1 MANTSST
8 TEAAGDGAA
17 ADPAASGPA
26 VGADVGVW
34 RAVAESARLAL
45 ATLEPRELTTAQV
58 NAVLAQ
64 VVVLE
69 RLASS
74 ARVLLSKRAAES
86 EQWKR
91 DGFRSAAEWLA
102 NQQGTTTGRAKADL
116 ETSGLLDGL
125 EGTKDALRDGLLSPD
140 QAAAVADAA
149 TVNPDAEADLI
160 RLAEQESLRRLR
172 DEAARRRAEREDG
185 ERRRERIRRRR
196 TARCWTDRNGAWNLS
211 ALGPADVGS
220 GFMVEWER
228 LTDERFRAARRAG
241 ERGTREQFAFDAL
254 AQMAARSHS
263 ARAGAGAGTAGG
275 DAGCTSGGAAGAGAA
290 VGDSN
295 GAASAQREN
304 LRHLG
309 LIRVDLTA
317 LLKGG
322 VGDGELCEI
331 AGVGPISVQAA
342 RELLGESILKL
353 VITRGVDVVSVT
365 HLGRG
370 PNVAQQIAL
379 LWANP
384 VCCVQGC
391 NRVRR
396 LEWDHRQPWAQ
407 VRQTVLAN
415 LDGPCEFHHARKTRD
430 GWELVQ
436 GTGRRPMVPPSDPR
450 HPRRAARERAPN
462 APPAA

>member
-1 MANTSST
+1 MANTCST
-8 TEAAGDGAA
+8 SDAI
-17 ADPAASGPA
+17 
-26 VGADVGVW
+26 GADVGVW
-34 RAVAESARLAL
+34 RSVAQSTRLAL
-45 ATLEPRELTTAQV
+45 ATLEPRELTSSQV
-58 NAVLAQ
+58 NAVLAE
-64 VVVLE
+64 VIVLE

-86 EQWKR
+86 QQWKR
-91 DGFRSAAEWLA
+91 EGFRSAAEWLA
-102 NQQGTTTGRAKADL
+102 AQQGTSTGRAKADL
-116 ETSGLLDGL
+116 DTSERLDGL
-125 EGTKDALRDGLLSPD
+125 DGTKDALRDGLLSPD

-185 ERRRERIRRRR
+185 ERRRERIHRRRS
-196 TARCWTDRNGAWNLS
+196 ARCWTDRDGAWNLS
-211 ALGPADVGS
+211 AIGPGEAGS

-228 LTDERFRAARRAG
+228 LTDERFQAARRAG
-241 ERGTREQFAFDAL
+241 ERGTREQYAFDAL
-254 AQMAARSHS
+254 AEMATRSNRLRS
-263 ARAGAGAGTAGG
+263 GAGAVADGG
-275 DAGCTSGGAAGAGAA
+275 DADGSGVAAAP
-290 VGDSN
+290 
-295 GAASAQREN
+295 REN

-370 PNVAQQIAL
+370 PTAAQQVAL

-396 LEWDHRQPWAQ
+396 LEWDHRRPWSQA
-407 VRQTVLAN
+407 RQTVLAN

-436 GTGRRPMVPPSDPR
+436 GTGRRAMVPPSDPR

>member
-8 TEAAGDGAA
+8 TEG
-17 ADPAASGPA
+17 

-34 RAVAESARLAL
+34 RSVAQSARLAL
-45 ATLEPRELTTAQV
+45 ATLEPRELTSSQV
-58 NAVLAQ
+58 NAVLAE
-64 VVVLE
+64 VIVLE

-86 EQWKR
+86 QQWKR
-91 DGFRSAAEWLA
+91 EGFRSAAEWLA
-102 NQQGTTTGRAKADL
+102 AQQGTTTGRAKADL
-116 ETSGLLDGL
+116 DTSERLDGL
-125 EGTKDALRDGLLSPD
+125 DGTKDALRDGLLSPD

-185 ERRRERIRRRR
+185 ERRRERIHRRRS
-196 TARCWTDRNGAWNLS
+196 ARCWTDSDGAWNLS
-211 ALGPADVGS
+211 AIGPADAGS

-228 LTDERFRAARRAG
+228 LTDERFQAARRAG
-241 ERGTREQFAFDAL
+241 ERGTREQYAFDAL
-254 AQMAARSHS
+254 AEMAARSN
-263 ARAGAGAGTAGG
+263 RVRI
-275 DAGCTSGGAAGAGAA
+275 GAAD
-290 VGDSN
+290 GD
-295 GAASAQREN
+295 GTGGKPATREN

-370 PNVAQQIAL
+370 PTAAQQVSL

-396 LEWDHRQPWAQ
+396 LEWDHRRPWAQ
-407 VRQTVLAN
+407 VRETVLAN

-430 GWELVQ
+430 GWEMVH
-436 GTGRRPMVPPSDPR
+436 GTGRRAMVPPSDPR

>member
-1 MANTSST
+1 M
-8 TEAAGDGAA
+8 G
-17 ADPAASGPA
+17 
-26 VGADVGVW
+26 GADVGVW
-34 RAVAESARLAL
+34 RSVAESARLAL
-45 ATLEPRELTTAQV
+45 ATLEPRELTSSQV
-58 NAVLAQ
+58 NAVLAE

-74 ARVLLSKRAAES
+74 ARVLLAQRAAES
-86 EQWKR
+86 RQWQR
-91 DGFRSAAEWLA
+91 EGFRSAAEWLA
-102 NQQGTTTGRAKADL
+102 AQQGTTTGRAKADL
-116 ETSGLLDGL
+116 DTSERLDGL
-125 EGTKDALRDGLLSPD
+125 DGTKDALRQGRLSPD
-140 QAAAVADAA
+140 QAGAVADAA
-149 TVNPDAEADLI
+149 MVNPDAEADLI

-185 ERRRERIRRRR
+185 ERRRERIHRRRS
-196 TARCWTDRNGAWNLS
+196 ARCWTDRDGAWNF
-211 ALGPADVGS
+211 AAVGPADAGS

-241 ERGTREQFAFDAL
+241 EPGTREQFAFDAL
-254 AQMAARSHS
+254 VELAGRSNRLRS
-263 ARAGAGAGTAGG
+263 GAGG
-275 DAGCTSGGAAGAGAA
+275 DASTGVDVGSAECPVGGDPADGGGSAAGSRGP
-290 VGDSN
+290 GP
-295 GAASAQREN
+295 GREN

-331 AGVGPISVQAA
+331 AGIGPISVPAA
-342 RELLGESILKL
+342 RDLLGDSILKL
-353 VITRGVDVVSVT
+353 VITRGVDVLNVT

-370 PNVAQQIAL
+370 PSTAQEVAL

-430 GWELVQ
+430 GWELVP
-436 GTGRRPMVPPSDPR
+436 GTGRRAMVPPSDPR
-450 HPRRAARERAPN
+450 HPRRASRERAPN
-462 APPAA
+462 GPPAA

>member
-1 MANTSST
+1 MTNTSST
-8 TEAAGDGAA
+8 TRTTT
-17 ADPAASGPA
+17 GPE
-26 VGADVGVW
+26 VGADVAVW
-34 RAVAESARLAL
+34 RSLAESARLAL
-45 ATLEPRELTTAQV
+45 STLEPRELTSTQV

-69 RLASS
+69 RLAGS

-86 EQWKR
+86 DQWRR

-102 NQQGTTTGRAKADL
+102 AQQGTSTGRAKADL
-116 ETSGLLDGL
+116 ATSELLDGL
-125 EGTKDALRDGLLSPD
+125 DGTKEAMRDGSLSPD

-149 TVNPDAEADLI
+149 SVNPDAEADLI
-160 RLAEQESLRRLR
+160 AVAEQESLRRLR
-172 DEAARRRAEREDG
+172 DEAARRRSEREEG
-185 ERRRERIRRRR
+185 ERRRERIHRRRS
-196 TARCWTDRNGAWNLS
+196 ARSWTDRDGAWNF
-211 ALGPADVGS
+211 AAVGPADGGS
-220 GFMVEWER
+220 GFVVEWER
-228 LTDERFRAARRAG
+228 LTDERVAAARAAG

-254 AQMAARSHS
+254 AEMASRSHRLRS
-263 ARAGAGAGTAGG
+263 GVSGVGG
-275 DAGCTSGGAAGAGAA
+275 SG
-290 VGDSN
+290 V
-295 GAASAQREN
+295 QREN

-331 AGVGPISVQAA
+331 AGIGPISVSAA

-353 VITRGVDVVSVT
+353 VITRGVDVAHVT

-370 PNVAQQIAL
+370 PTTAQEVAL

-391 NRVRR
+391 NRMRR
-396 LEWDHRQPWAQ
+396 LEWDHRRPWAE
-407 VRQTVLAN
+407 VRTTVLDN

-430 GWELVQ
+430 GWELVV
-436 GTGRRPMVPPSDPR
+436 GTGRRAMVAPSDPR
-450 HPRRAARERAPN
+450 HPRRATRERAPN

>member
-8 TEAAGDGAA
+8 TDVGGDAETVASAG
-17 ADPAASGPA
+17 PT

-45 ATLEPRELTTAQV
+45 ATLEPRELTSSQV
-58 NAVLAQ
+58 NVVLAE

-125 EGTKDALRDGLLSPD
+125 EGTRDALRDGLLSPD
-140 QAAAVADAA
+140 QAGAVADAA

-228 LTDERFRAARRAG
+228 LTDELCRAARRAG

-254 AQMAARSHS
+254 AQMAARSHRLRS
-263 ARAGAGAGTAGG
+263 GAGAGAGE
-275 DAGCTSGGAAGAGAA
+275 GAGA
-290 VGDSN
+290 S
-295 GAASAQREN
+295 ASASASADDAADSTVAAALREN

-331 AGVGPISVQAA
+331 AGVGPVSVQAA

-436 GTGRRPMVPPSDPR
+436 GTGRRAMVAPSDPR

>member
-8 TEAAGDGAA
+8 TEG
-17 ADPAASGPA
+17 

-34 RAVAESARLAL
+34 RSVAQSARLAL
-45 ATLEPRELTTAQV
+45 ATLEPRELTSSQV
-58 NAVLAQ
+58 NAVLAE

-86 EQWKR
+86 QQWKR
-91 DGFRSAAEWLA
+91 EGFRSAAEWLA
-102 NQQGTTTGRAKADL
+102 AQQGTSTSRAKADL
-116 ETSGLLDGL
+116 DTSERLDGL
-125 EGTKDALRDGLLSPD
+125 EGTKGALRDGLLSPD

-196 TARCWTDRNGAWNLS
+196 SARCWTDRDGAWNLS
-211 ALGPADVGS
+211 AIGPADAGS

-228 LTDERFRAARRAG
+228 LTDERFHAARRAG
-241 ERGTREQFAFDAL
+241 ERGTREQYAFDAL
-254 AQMAARSHS
+254 AKMAARSN
-263 ARAGAGAGTAGG
+263 RVRI
-275 DAGCTSGGAAGAGAA
+275 GAAD
-290 VGDSN
+290 GD
-295 GAASAQREN
+295 GTGGKPATREN

-370 PNVAQQIAL
+370 PTAAQQVAL

-396 LEWDHRQPWAQ
+396 LEWDHRRPWAQ
-407 VRQTVLAN
+407 VRETVLAN

-430 GWELVQ
+430 GWEMVH
-436 GTGRRPMVPPSDPR
+436 GTGRRAMVPPSDPR